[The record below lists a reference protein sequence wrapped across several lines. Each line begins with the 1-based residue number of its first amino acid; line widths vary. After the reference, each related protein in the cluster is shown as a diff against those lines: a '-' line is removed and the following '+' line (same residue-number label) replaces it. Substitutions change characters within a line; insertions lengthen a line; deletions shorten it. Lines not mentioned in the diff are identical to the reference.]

1 VPSLKHTRKRIASVR
16 STQQIT
22 KAMKMVS
29 AAKLRRAQEAAEKA
43 RPYGTRLNELLA
55 SVAAGAGDGS
65 HPFLEPGAAVPAE
78 VVLVTSDRGLCGGY
92 NTNLIKVAEL
102 FLRSEAGRD
111 ATIVCCGRRGY
122 DYFRRHYPERIT
134 AYHVNQP
141 LNLEVARQVAAEVS
155 RRFREQ
161 QVGAV
166 YIVSSSFRSAISQTP
181 TLSRLLP
188 VERANSGETSEAA
201 VDYLFEPEAG
211 RLLGTLLERY
221 VDTRIFQA
229 FLEANAS
236 EHGARMTAMDS
247 ATRNASDMIGR
258 LTLQMNRARQATI
271 TTELMEIV
279 GGAEALKG

>member
-29 AAKLRRAQEAAEKA
+29 AAKLRRAQEAAERA
-43 RPYGTRLNELLA
+43 RPYATRLSELLA
-55 SVAAGAGDGS
+55 SVAAGADES
-65 HPFLEPGAAVPAE
+65 AHAFLQSGAARPAE
-78 VVLVTSDRGLCGGY
+78 LVVITSDRGLCGGY
-92 NTNLIKVAEL
+92 NTNLIKAAEA
-102 FLRSEAGRD
+102 FLRTDAGRD

-122 DYFRRHYPERIT
+122 DYFRRHYPSRIT
-134 AYHVNQP
+134 GRHINQP
-141 LNLEVARQVAAEVS
+141 FTLVLAREVAGEVAR
-155 RRFREQ
+155 RFRDGE
-161 QVGAV
+161 VGAV
-166 YIVSSSFRSAISQTP
+166 YLVSSKFRSAISQSP
-181 TLSRLLP
+181 QLQQLLP
-188 VERANSGETSEAA
+188 LERAAATAEGA
-201 VDYLFEPEAG
+201 VDYVYEPEAAL
-211 RLLGTLLERY
+211 LLGTLLARY
-221 VDTRIFQA
+221 VDTKIFQA

>member
-29 AAKLRRAQEAAEKA
+29 AAKLRRAQEAAERA
-43 RPYGTRLNELLA
+43 RPYATRLSDLLA
-55 SVAAGAGDGS
+55 SVAAGADEGA
-65 HPFLEPGAAVPAE
+65 HPFLQGSGDKPAE
-78 VVLVTSDRGLCGGY
+78 VVVITSDRGLCGGY
-92 NTNLIKVAEL
+92 NTNLLKAAEA

-111 ATIVCCGRRGY
+111 ATIVCAGRRGY
-122 DYFRRHYPERIT
+122 DYLRRHYPDRIT
-134 AYHVNQP
+134 ARFINQP
-141 LNLEVARQVAAEVS
+141 FTIELAREVAREVS
-155 RRFREQ
+155 RRFLDGE
-161 QVGAV
+161 VGAV
-166 YIVSSSFRSAISQTP
+166 YMVSSKFRSAISQSP
-181 TLSRLLP
+181 QLQKLIP
-188 VERANSGETSEAA
+188 VERAEGNVEEV
-201 VDYLFEPEAG
+201 VDYVVEPEPAA
-211 RLLGTLLERY
+211 LLGSLLARY
-221 VDTRIFQA
+221 LDTKIYQA

-247 ATRNASDMIGR
+247 ATRNASEMIGR

>member
-29 AAKLRRAQEAAEKA
+29 AAKLRRAQEAAERA
-43 RPYGTRLNELLA
+43 RPYATRLSELLA
-55 SVAAGAGDGS
+55 SVAAGADES
-65 HPFLEPGAAVPAE
+65 AHAFLQAGADKPAE
-78 VVLVTSDRGLCGGY
+78 LVLVTSDRGLCGGY
-92 NTNLIKVAEL
+92 NTNLIKAAEA
-102 FLRSEAGRD
+102 FLRSEAGRN

-122 DYFRRHYPERIT
+122 DYFRRHYPDRIT
-134 AYHVNQP
+134 ARHINQP
-141 LNLEVARQVAAEVS
+141 FTIDLARQVAGEVA
-155 RRFREQ
+155 RRFQDGE
-161 QVGAV
+161 VGSV
-166 YIVSSSFRSAISQTP
+166 YMVSSRFRSAISQSP
-181 TLSRLLP
+181 QLQQLLP
-188 VERANSGETSEAA
+188 LERAEGPAEGA
-201 VDYLFEPEAG
+201 VDYVYEPEAVE
-211 RLLGTLLERY
+211 LLGTLLARY
-221 VDTRIFQA
+221 VVTKIFQA

-247 ATRNASDMIGR
+247 ATRNASEMIGR

>member
-29 AAKLRRAQEAAEKA
+29 AAKLRRAQEAAERA
-43 RPYGTRLNELLA
+43 RPYATRLSDLLA
-55 SVAAGAGDGS
+55 SVAAGADEGA
-65 HPFLEPGAAVPAE
+65 HPFLQADGDKPAE
-78 VVLVTSDRGLCGGY
+78 LVVITSDRGLCGGY
-92 NTNLIKVAEL
+92 NTNLIKAAEA

-111 ATIVCCGRRGY
+111 ATIVCAGRRGY
-122 DYFRRHYPERIT
+122 DYFRRHYPDRIT
-134 AYHVNQP
+134 ARFINQP
-141 LNLEVARQVAAEVS
+141 FTIELAREVAREVS
-155 RRFREQ
+155 RRFMEGE
-161 QVGAV
+161 VGAV
-166 YIVSSSFRSAISQTP
+166 YMVSSKFRSAISQSP
-181 TLSRLLP
+181 QLQKLIP
-188 VERANSGETSEAA
+188 VERAEGNVDEV
-201 VDYLFEPEAG
+201 VDYVVEPEPAA
-211 RLLGTLLERY
+211 LLGSLLARY
-221 VDTRIFQA
+221 LDTKIYQA

-247 ATRNASDMIGR
+247 ATRNASEMIGR

>member
-1 VPSLKHTRKRIASVR
+1 MPNLKHTRKRIASVR

-55 SVAAGAGDGS
+55 SVAASAGDGS
-65 HPFLEPGAAVPAE
+65 HPFLEPGAALPAE
-78 VVLVTSDRGLCGGY
+78 VVVITSDRGLCGGY
-92 NTNLIKVAEL
+92 NTNLIKTAEA
-102 FLRSEAGRD
+102 FLRSEAGRS
-111 ATIVCCGRRGY
+111 ATIVACGRRGY
-122 DYFRRHYPERIT
+122 DHFRRHHPDTIS
-134 AYHVNQP
+134 AKHVNRP
-141 LNLEVARQVAAEVS
+141 FDLALAREVATEVS
-155 RRFREQ
+155 RRFRERE
-161 QVGAV
+161 VGAV
-166 YIVSSSFRSAISQTP
+166 YVVSSKFRSAISQSP
-181 TLSRLLP
+181 VLQPLLP
-188 VERANSGETSEAA
+188 VERAESTEAS
-201 VDYLFEPEAG
+201 VDYLYEPAAAV
-211 RLLGTLLERY
+211 LLGTLLERY
-221 VDTRIFQA
+221 VETRIFQA

>member
-1 VPSLKHTRKRIASVR
+1 MPNLKHTRKRIASVR

-43 RPYGTRLNELLA
+43 RPYGTRLTELLA
-55 SVAAGAGDGS
+55 SVAASAGDGS
-65 HPFLEPGAAVPAE
+65 HPFLEPGAPLPTE
-78 VVLVTSDRGLCGGY
+78 VVVITSDRGLCGGY
-92 NTNLIKVAEL
+92 NTNLIKTAES
-102 FLRSEAGRD
+102 FLRTAEGKD
-111 ATIVCCGRRGY
+111 ATIVACGRRGY

-134 AYHVNQP
+134 AHYANQP
-141 LNLEVARQVAAEVS
+141 FTLELAREVAAHVS
-155 RRFREQ
+155 RRFRERE
-161 QVGAV
+161 VGGV
-166 YIVSSSFRSAISQTP
+166 YLVSSKFRSAISQSP
-181 TLSRLLP
+181 KLEQLLP
-188 VERANSGETSEAA
+188 IERAAESEGSL
-201 VDYLFEPEAG
+201 DYMFEPEAAT
-211 RLLGTLLERY
+211 LLGTLLERY
-221 VDTRIFQA
+221 VETTIFQA

>member
-1 VPSLKHTRKRIASVR
+1 MANLKQTRKRIASVR

-65 HPFLEPGAAVPAE
+65 HPFLEPGAALPAE
-78 VVLVTSDRGLCGGY
+78 LVVITSDRGLCGGY
-92 NTNLIKVAEL
+92 NTNLIKMAEV
-102 FLRSEAGRD
+102 FLRSPAGRD
-111 ATIVCCGRRGY
+111 ASIICCGRRGY

-134 AYHVNQP
+134 ASFINQP
-141 LNLEVARQVAAEVS
+141 LDLALARQVAADVS
-155 RRFREQ
+155 RHFREH
-161 QVGAV
+161 QVGTV
-166 YIVSSSFRSAISQTP
+166 FVVSSKFRSAISQSP
-181 TLSRLLP
+181 ALQQLLP
-188 VERANSGETSEAA
+188 VERASEGTGEAA
-201 VDYLFEPEAG
+201 VDYLFEPEAAQ
-211 RLLGTLLERY
+211 LLGTLLERY

>member
-1 VPSLKHTRKRIASVR
+1 VPSLKHTRKRISSVR

-55 SVAAGAGDGS
+55 SVAAVAGEGA
-65 HPFLEPGAAVPAE
+65 HPFLEPGAALPTE
-78 VVLVTSDRGLCGGY
+78 VVVITSDRGLCGGY
-92 NTNLIKVAEL
+92 NTNLIKAAEV
-102 FLRSEAGRD
+102 FLRSEEGRN

-122 DYFRRHYPERIT
+122 DYFRRHYAERIT
-134 AYHVNQP
+134 AKYINRP
-141 LNLEVARQVAAEVS
+141 FDLAMAREVAAEAA
-155 RRFREQ
+155 RRFRAGE
-161 QVGAV
+161 VGSV
-166 YIVSSSFRSAISQTP
+166 HVVSSKFRSAISQSP
-181 TLSRLLP
+181 QVQRLLP
-188 VERANSGETSEAA
+188 LEKAPAAESSVEYVYEPAA
-201 VDYLFEPEAG
+201 AAI
-211 RLLGTLLERY
+211 LGTLLERY
-221 VDTRIFQA
+221 VDTKIFQA
-229 FLEANAS
+229 LLEANAS

-247 ATRNASDMIGR
+247 ATRNASEMIGR

>member
-1 VPSLKHTRKRIASVR
+1 MPSLKHTRKRIASVR

-55 SVAAGAGDGS
+55 SVAAVAGEGA
-65 HPFLEPGAAVPAE
+65 HPFLEPGAQLPTE
-78 VVLVTSDRGLCGGY
+78 VVVITSDRGLCGGY
-92 NTNLIKVAEL
+92 NTNLIKAAEV
-102 FLRSEAGRD
+102 FLRSEEGRN

-122 DYFRRHYPERIT
+122 DYFRRHHSDRIT
-134 AYHVNQP
+134 AKYINRP
-141 LNLEVARQVAAEVS
+141 FDLAMAREVAAEAA
-155 RRFREQ
+155 RRFREGE
-161 QVGAV
+161 VGSV
-166 YIVSSSFRSAISQTP
+166 HVVSSKFRSAISQSP
-181 TLSRLLP
+181 QVFRLLP
-188 VERANSGETSEAA
+188 LEKAPVAEDSVEYVYEPQAA
-201 VDYLFEPEAG
+201 AI
-211 RLLGTLLERY
+211 LGTLLERY

-229 FLEANAS
+229 LLEANAS

-247 ATRNASDMIGR
+247 ATRNASEMIGR